1 MRHYSRRALE
11 RGKQNLRKSRVIE
24 LPGRHVRHVHENSDG
39 YGEVGGWEGA
49 LRPNVGEGVVAQSPR
64 PPLLTP
70 PLRGRPAAP
79 KQVTCQDEVFLHR
92 MFILRR
98 ARKCYY

>member
-1 MRHYSRRALE
+1 MSTRKE
-11 RGKQNLRKSRVIE
+11 KQNLRKSRVME

-39 YGEVGGWEGA
+39 YGEVGGGEGA

-70 PLRGRPAAP
+70 PLRGRTPAP
-79 KQVTCQDEVFLHR
+79 KQLHVK
-92 MFILRR
+92 MKFN
-98 ARKCYY
+98 RKSAKNSSFFPS